1 VLFERTDVCLDL
13 RNEALRQTHNGQRTT
28 DNPEHL
34 YVLTLS
40 TSSPTTAMSKNV
52 VVIGTMDT
60 KGPEFAY
67 LCERLEDLGLETT
80 IVDCGILEEPRGI
93 TPDIDHAELARYGGT
108 TIEALQSAGSRGKA
122 VDGMREALKVL
133 TRELY
138 TEGRID
144 ALVSMGGAEGAVM
157 GAAAMMQ
164 LPVGVP
170 KVLIS
175 PIASG
180 KHYFDPLVG
189 TKDIM
194 VVHSVVDILGLN
206 PIACTIFD
214 NVAAATKGLVESGHE
229 LPEPDPDEKYV
240 AVTMLG
246 NTTTA
251 VMALKDRLAED
262 GYEAVVFHSN
272 GVGGPAME
280 ELAQENQ
287 FVGVIDFTTN
297 EVNDPLVGGIH
308 DGGPNRLKVIGRL
321 GLSQVVVPGCIDF
334 SVFHADAIPEKL
346 QDRPVYDHNPEYTL
360 VRTSREEM
368 IELGHIF
375 AERLNPATGPVRI
388 AVPTEGLSIPNE
400 PGGVFWNPDF
410 DRAFLETLR
419 QEIDA
424 GIPIKTFEH
433 HVNDPAFGT
442 EVAELFIDMM
452 NKEVTL

>member
-1 VLFERTDVCLDL
+1 MGNNVIVL
-13 RNEALRQTHNGQRTT
+13 
-28 DNPEHL
+28 
-34 YVLTLS
+34 
-40 TSSPTTAMSKNV
+40 
-52 VVIGTMDT
+52 GTMDT

-67 LCERLEDLGLETT
+67 LCEQLEDLGLEPT

-93 TPDIDHAELARYGGT
+93 TPDIDHAEVARYGGT
-108 TIEALQSAGSRGKA
+108 TIEALQNAGSRGRA
-122 VDGMREALKVL
+122 VDGMREAIKKLIV
-133 TRELY
+133 ELY
-138 TEGRID
+138 KEGKID

-170 KVLIS
+170 KLLIS

-206 PIACTIFD
+206 PIACTVFD
-214 NVAAATKGLVESGHE
+214 NVAAATKGLVENGHE
-229 LPEPDPDEKYV
+229 LPEPDPDEQYV

-251 VMALKDRLAED
+251 VEAVKDRLAED
-262 GYEAVVFHSN
+262 GYEAVIFHSN

-280 ELAQENQ
+280 ELAQEHQ

-308 DGGPNRLKVIGRL
+308 DGGPDRLKVIGRL
-321 GLSQVVVPGCIDF
+321 GLPQVVVPGCIDF
-334 SVFHADAIPEKL
+334 SVFHSGAVPDKL
-346 QDRPVYDHNPEYTL
+346 DSRPVYDHNPEYTL
-360 VRTSREEM
+360 VRTSRDEM
-368 IELGHIF
+368 IQLGHIF
-375 AERLNPATGPVRI
+375 ADRLNPAEGSVRI

-400 PGGVFWNPDF
+400 ANGVFWDPES

-419 QEIDA
+419 AEISPD
-424 GIPIKTFEH
+424 IPVQTYEN
-433 HVNDPAFGT
+433 HVNDPVFGT
-442 EVAELFIDMM
+442 QVAELFIDMM
-452 NKEVTL
+452 NKEVSP